1 MAEMFKAEIAGLEI
15 FEKKMQDIQEIF
27 GDLKPLFRRL
37 RRSILN
43 IIDDNFESEGVE
55 AGEKWQA
62 LSEKYNKQKIKLYGS
77 GKKILEASGDLRKSF
92 TSKIDNTSLTVGTA
106 KEYAAIH
113 NFGMDEKNMPKR
125 EFMLNEFQADDL
137 SYVVVTHYF
146 EEAHKRKIQ
155 MIKGEL

>member
-1 MAEMFKAEIAGLEI
+1 MFKAEIAGLEI

-43 IIDDNFESEGVE
+43 IINDNFESEGVE

-92 TSKIDNTSLTVGTA
+92 TSKIDKTSLTVGTA
-106 KEYAAIH
+106 KE
-113 NFGMDEKNMPKR
+113 
-125 EFMLNEFQADDL
+125 
-137 SYVVVTHYF
+137 T
-146 EEAHKRKIQ
+146 
-155 MIKGEL
+155 